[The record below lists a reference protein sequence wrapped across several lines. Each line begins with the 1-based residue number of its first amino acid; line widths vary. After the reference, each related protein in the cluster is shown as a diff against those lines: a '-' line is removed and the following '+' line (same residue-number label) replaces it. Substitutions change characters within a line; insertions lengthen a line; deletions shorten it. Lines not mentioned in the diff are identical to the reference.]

1 MNMKEMKTKEFIES
15 GGAVLGIEFGS
26 TRIKAVLIDDDFKP
40 IATGSYS
47 WENRFE
53 NGYFTYSEEDILS
66 GLKVCYSRL
75 RNDVFLKYG
84 IMLKKLK
91 SLGVS
96 GMMHGYIVL
105 DSNDKM
111 LVPFRT
117 WRNTTTSE
125 AAEKLS
131 NLFGFNIPERWS
143 VAHLYQAILDGEE
156 HVGSISYMTTL
167 SGYIHYLLTGEKC
180 VGIGEA
186 SGMFPIDSKTNGYDE
201 RMLSQFDELTALR
214 GYSWRLKDLLP
225 CPLSAGRN
233 AGLLTEKGALLI
245 DPTGELEP
253 KVQVCPPEGD
263 AGTGMVA
270 TNSVAQGTGNVSAGT
285 SIFGMIVLDYP
296 LSKPYRII
304 DMVTTP
310 DGKPVAM
317 VHCNNCTSYL
327 NEWIDLFISFAE
339 KTGFEGD
346 ESELYELLFC
356 EADRAGDSSE
366 LPIIYNFVSGG
377 PVMDLSDGVP
387 VILGNRK
394 EKMTLAGFMKAQINS
409 CIASLAYGFS
419 VFRREKVT
427 IDEIYAHGGLFKRG
441 NAGQRALSA
450 ALATKVSIMETAGEG
465 GPYGMAILAKYT
477 EMSDRVTLPQY
488 LKEYVFVD
496 SASKSITASQD
507 EISGFGF
514 FMKQYMANMNLEH
527 IAVKNAIGGGMDNA

>member
-1 MNMKEMKTKEFIES
+1 MEMKDFIES
-15 GGAVLGIEFGS
+15 GCAVLGIEFGS
-26 TRIKAVLIDDDFKP
+26 TRIKSVLIDDDFKP

-53 NGYFTYSEEDILS
+53 NGYFTYTKEDIVG
-66 GLKVCYSRL
+66 GLKTCYSRL
-75 RNDVFLKYG
+75 KDDVSMKYG
-84 IMLKKLK
+84 VTLKKLK
-91 SLGVS
+91 SMGVS

-105 DSNDKM
+105 DSNDNM

-117 WRNTTTSE
+117 WRNTTTGE

-143 VAHLYQAILDGEE
+143 VAHLYQAILNGEE
-156 HVGSISYMTTL
+156 HVKNISYMTTL

-186 SGMFPIDSKTNGYDE
+186 SGMFPINSVTNCYNE
-201 RMLSQFDELTALR
+201 RMISQFDELIALK
-214 GYSWRLKDLLP
+214 GYTWKLKDLLP
-225 CPLSAGRN
+225 RPLLAGEN
-233 AGLLTEKGALLI
+233 AGLLTENGARLI
-245 DPTGELEP
+245 DPTGELVP

-270 TNSVAQGTGNVSAGT
+270 TNSVAYGTGNVSAGT
-285 SIFGMIVLDYP
+285 SIFGMIVLKSP
-296 LSKPYRII
+296 LSKPYRTV

-339 KTGFEGD
+339 KTGFTGD

-356 EADRAGDSSE
+356 EADSMSDNSE
-366 LPIIYNFVSGG
+366 NPIIYNFVSGE
-377 PVMDLSDGVP
+377 PVMELQEGIP
-387 VILGNRK
+387 VILATRNG
-394 EKMTLAGFMKAQINS
+394 KMTLAGFMKAQINS

-419 VFRREKVT
+419 VFSRENVA

-477 EMSDRVTLPQY
+477 EMSDRVSLSQY
-488 LKEYVFVD
+488 LKQYVFANSD
-496 SASKSITASQD
+496 SKSITASQD
-507 EISGFGF
+507 EIDDFGL
-514 FMKQYMANMNLEH
+514 FMKRYMANMNLEH
-527 IAVKNAIGGGMDNA
+527 IAVKNASVGGAENA